1 MVMVTS
7 QANPLVKTARS
18 LRTRKARDKT
28 GLFIV
33 EGIHPVG
40 AAYEAG
46 WEFSAILFAPEMLI
60 SNYATDLVETL
71 RKENSGNQPGTKAV
85 VQPVTSK
92 ILESLADKDNPQ
104 GIIGIVHQR
113 HPLLSSLGDFKYGV
127 ALVSPQD
134 PGNIGTIQRSM
145 DAAGADVLFLL
156 DGGVDPFHP
165 SVVRASMGALF
176 SIPTI
181 QCSFDEFISWASQA
195 RCFLIGTSAHAELDY
210 RILAPMNPWILVFGS
225 EQKGLTTDQQNACDR
240 MIAIPMHGKTSSL
253 NLGVAVSILLYEYIN
268 SSRLET
274 TE

>member
-1 MVMVTS
+1 MDMVTS
-7 QANPLVKTARS
+7 QANLLVKTARS

-40 AAYEAG
+40 TAYEAG
-46 WEFSAILFAPEMLI
+46 WEFSSILFAPEMLI
-60 SNYATDLVETL
+60 SNYALDLVETL
-71 RKENSGNQPGTKAV
+71 RKENTGNKPGTRAV
-85 VQPVTSK
+85 VQPVTRK

-104 GIIGIVHQR
+104 GIIGIVRQR
-113 HPLLSSLGDFKYGV
+113 HPVLQKLGGFKYGV

-145 DAAGADVLFLL
+145 DAASADVLFLL

-165 SVVRASMGALF
+165 SVVRASMGAIF
-176 SIPTI
+176 SIPTV
-181 QCSFDEFISWASQA
+181 QCSFEEFIGWASQA
-195 RCFLIGTSAHAELDY
+195 GYFLIGTSAHAELDY
-210 RILAPMNPWILVFGS
+210 RIPAPTNPWILIFGS

-253 NLGVAVSILLYEYIN
+253 NLGVAVSILLYEFIN
-268 SSRLET
+268 ASRWEK